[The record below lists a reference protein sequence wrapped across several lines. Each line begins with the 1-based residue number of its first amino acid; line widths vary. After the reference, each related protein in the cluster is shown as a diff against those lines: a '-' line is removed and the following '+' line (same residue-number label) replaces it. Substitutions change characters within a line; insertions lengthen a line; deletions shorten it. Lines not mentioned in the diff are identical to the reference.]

1 MHGAKGPIFED
12 GPSFNMAF
20 KLFHGK
26 DGVVPLTDKTGF
38 DSGSAEAAVSLP
50 VFNPLAGKAATI
62 SLSTFGPGGT
72 FSFGNFSEKWKKQN
86 NSESS
91 NKKEH
96 SSQVNVLFYLLF
108 TFLVLFHTHTHLKPY
123 LLKEIRCIV

>member
-1 MHGAKGPIFED
+1 
-12 GPSFNMAF
+12 MAF

-26 DGVVPLTDKTGF
+26 DGVVPLTDKTDFG
-38 DSGSAEAAVSLP
+38 SGSAEAVVSLP

-62 SLSTFGPGGT
+62 SLSTFGPGGS

-91 NKKEH
+91 NKKKQ
-96 SSQVNVLFYLLF
+96 SSQVNILFFYLLF
-108 TFLVLFHTHTHLKPY
+108 SFFILFRTHTHTLESMFVEGNELYHLAFHH
-123 LLKEIRCIV
+123 EVSF